1 MNNYYGLL
9 ILPDIQTVGD
19 VHADEW
25 TDRELRQQL
34 RVGNDELVRR
44 DVDRTGDTIIVSAY
58 LNSTTAGK
66 PSRCEGFDL
75 YGERFYGPALVISS
89 ENNHRCPV
97 LDPHDINRV
106 IHFFRLDHNPSNRV
120 RVNGS
125 TTNIL

>member
-1 MNNYYGLL
+1 MNNDYGLL

-25 TDRELRQQL
+25 TDRELRQRL

-44 DVDRTGDTIIVSAY
+44 DVDRTGDTIVVSAF

-89 ENNHRCPV
+89 ENNRRCPV
-97 LDPHDINRV
+97 LDPHDINHV
-106 IHFFRLDHNPSNRV
+106 IHFFRLDHVS
-120 RVNGS
+120 S
-125 TTNIL
+125 